1 MEELKPCPFCG
12 SGVSEVHPNGRVW
25 TGMRWGEPSS
35 VSVRHWCAETPG
47 QPQRMLERVG
57 RDEAGALA
65 AWNLRWLPV
74 FDADRVAAEADNK
87 PPNVEANRL

>member
-12 SGVSEVHPNGRVW
+12 AGVSE
-25 TGMRWGEPSS
+25 
-35 VSVRHWCAETPG
+35 
-47 QPQRMLERVG
+47 VG
-57 RDEAGALA
+57 RDEASALA

-87 PPNVEANRL
+87 PPPSFRAARHSSLGRSD